1 MQKLAKKD
9 LHLMGSA
16 GSMEALKKL
25 MLDKLYWSKVELSES
40 THFQSRLGKC
50 YDIANGGGF
59 VDTMVVI
66 VGKRCS
72 LYTILD
78 N

>member
-1 MQKLAKKD
+1 MKKLAKKD

-25 MLDKLYWSKVELSES
+25 ILEKLYWSKVEISES
-40 THFQSRLGKC
+40 IQFESRLGKC
-50 YDIANGGGF
+50 YDVTNANGLLNK
-59 VDTMVVI
+59 MVI
-66 VGKRCS
+66 IEKKRCS
-72 LYTILD
+72 LYGILD